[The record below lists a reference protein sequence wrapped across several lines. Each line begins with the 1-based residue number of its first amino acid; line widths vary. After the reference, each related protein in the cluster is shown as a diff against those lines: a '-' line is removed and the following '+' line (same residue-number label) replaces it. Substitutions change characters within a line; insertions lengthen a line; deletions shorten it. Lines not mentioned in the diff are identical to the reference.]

1 MSRRALVTG
10 GAAGIGAA
18 IAERLKADGFQ
29 VVIADVA
36 AERLA
41 ATAER
46 LGMIACP
53 LDVADFAAC
62 ELALGELEARG
73 GAIDVLVNN
82 AGITRDAIVHK
93 MTPEQWSQVLQV
105 NLFSVFNTVRV
116 LAPGMRTRGWGRII
130 NISSMNGLKGQFGQS
145 NYAAAKAGMI
155 GFTKSIAQELAAK
168 GVTANCIAPGFIRT
182 EMTMAMPAEILDA
195 ERKKIPAGDL
205 GTPADI
211 AAAAAFLASEDSRF
225 VTGQVLSVNGG
236 QYM

>member
-1 MSRRALVTG
+1 MSKRALVTG

-18 IAERLKADGFQ
+18 IAERLKACGFA
-29 VVIADVA
+29 VIIADIA
-36 AERLA
+36 AERVA

-46 LGMIACP
+46 LGVAACP
-53 LDVADFAAC
+53 LDVADYAAC
-62 ELALGELEARG
+62 ERSLTALEAEG
-73 GAIDVLVNN
+73 GPIDVLVNN
-82 AGITRDAIVHK
+82 AGITRDSFVHK
-93 MTPEQWSQVLQV
+93 MSPEHWAQVLQV

-116 LAPGMRTRGWGRII
+116 LAPGMRTRGWGRIV

-182 EMTMAMPAEILDA
+182 EMTMAMPADILEA
-195 ERKKIPAGDL
+195 ERKKIPAGEL
-205 GTPADI
+205 GNPADI
-211 AAAAAFLASEDSRF
+211 AAAAAFLVSDDARY